1 MTRKDEVGGKDWAEL
16 RARLESA
23 RGPRYWR
30 SLEEVAETDAF
41 QKLLEDEFP
50 SQASEW
56 NDPLGR
62 RRFLKLM
69 GASLAL
75 AGVSS
80 CTRQPA
86 ETIVPF
92 ARTVEAT
99 VPGRPLYFATAA
111 SLGGFATGVLVESHM
126 GRPTKIEGNPRH
138 PASLGASDAITQAS
152 ILGLY
157 DPDRSQVTTQAGQIS
172 SWLSFVA
179 VLRREIEAQRL
190 SRGAGLRILTETVTS
205 PTLADQLN
213 GLLEDFPAARW
224 HQYEPTARDSA
235 FEGSQLAF
243 GEVVNTVY
251 HFDRAAVVVSLDG
264 DFLGQG
270 PAKLRYTRDFIEKRG
285 SGAAGEAM
293 NRLYVA
299 EGAPSITG
307 AMADHRLRLKVGQV
321 EGFARSLARA
331 LGVAG
336 QTPEHEAASGRWDSW
351 IAPLVGDLQ
360 DHRGSAI
367 IYPGDEQPP
376 IVHALA
382 QAMNR
387 ALGAEGRTVTW
398 TEAVEARP
406 ENQFESLAELARE
419 MEAGQV
425 EVLLILGGNPVF
437 DAPAELGFAE
447 QLDKVGFRTH
457 LSLYEDE
464 TSELCHWHVPQA
476 HYLESWSDARAYDGT
491 ATIVQP
497 LIAPLYGGKTAHELL
512 AAAAGGA
519 ERSAHSL
526 VREFWRSKTS
536 TEDFELFWKNALH
549 EGVVEGTSSA
559 AKSPTLRERLD
570 APDGRAARAQLSTL
584 AKPAGRRLEVVFRPD
599 ASVWDGRFANNGWL
613 QETPNPITKLTWD
626 NPALLSPATAERL
639 GLANEDVVEMALDG
653 RKLEAPVWVTPGH
666 ADDSLT
672 LHLGYGRTRGGRVA
686 EGAGFNAYAMRTSTG
701 RWSAQG
707 LEIRKTGKRYRLAC
721 TQDHHSMEGRHL
733 VRAGTLAEFQQ
744 DPHFA
749 QKLDHGGGHELS
761 LYPGHEYEGYAWGMS
776 IDLNRCI
783 GCNAC
788 MVACQAENNVPVVG
802 KQEVIRGREMHWIRV
817 DRYWE
822 GSLDDP
828 KTYYEPVACM
838 HCESAPC
845 EVVCPVGATVHS
857 AEGLNDMVY
866 NRCIGTRYCS
876 NNCPYKVRRF
886 NFLHYSDYE
895 TPSLKLLRN
904 PDVTVRTRGVMEKCT
919 YCVQR
924 INSARIEA
932 EKEGRKIH
940 DGEITTAC
948 QSACPA
954 QAIVFGD
961 INDPGSRVAR
971 SKADPRHYGL
981 LTELNTRPRTSYLAR
996 LTNPNPQLEP
1006 GAVEHGEHAQRSS
1019 GGPVARF
1026 DPQPRKSAG

>member
-1 MTRKDEVGGKDWAEL
+1 MMRKGVGGKDWAEL
-16 RARLESA
+16 RARLGSA

-30 SLEEVAETDAF
+30 SLEEIAETDEF

-80 CTRQPA
+80 CTRQPT

-138 PASLGASDAITQAS
+138 PASLGATDAITQAS

-157 DPDRSQVTTQAGQIS
+157 DPDRSQVTTRAGQIS

-179 VLRREIEAQRL
+179 ALKREVEAQRL
-190 SRGAGLRILTETVTS
+190 SGGSGLRILTQTVTS
-205 PTLADQLN
+205 PTLAGQLAS
-213 GLLEDFPAARW
+213 LLEDFPAARW

-235 FEGSQLAF
+235 FEGAQLAF
-243 GEVVNTVY
+243 GEHVNTVY

-270 PAKLRYTRDFIEKRG
+270 PAKLRYTRDFTTKRG

-299 EGAPSITG
+299 EGTPSITG
-307 AMADHRLRLKVGQV
+307 AMADHRLRLQTGQV
-321 EGFARSLARA
+321 EGFARSLAQA
-331 LGVAG
+331 LGVKG
-336 QTPEHEAASGRWDSW
+336 QTPEHEAASSHWGSW
-351 IAPLVGDLQ
+351 IAPLVHDLQ
-360 DHRGSAI
+360 DHHGSAI
-367 IYPGDEQPP
+367 IYLGDEQPP

-387 ALGAEGRTVTW
+387 ALGAEGHTVSW
-398 TEAVEARP
+398 TEPVEARP
-406 ENQFESLAELARE
+406 ENQFQSLAELARE
-419 MEAGQV
+419 MAAGQV

-447 QLDKVGFRTH
+447 QLNNVKFRAH
-457 LSLYEDE
+457 LGLYEDE

-491 ATIVQP
+491 ATIIQP

-512 AAAAGGA
+512 AVVGGA
-519 ERSAHSL
+519 PERSPYSF
-526 VREFWRSKTS
+526 VRAFWERKAPA
-536 TEDFELFWKNALH
+536 EDFELFWKKALH

-559 AKSPTLRERLD
+559 AKSPPLREGFEKVH
-570 APDGRAARAQLSTL
+570 PQAAAAELSTL
-584 AKPAGRRLEVVFRPD
+584 ANSEPSQLEIVFRP
-599 ASVWDGRFANNGWL
+599 APSVWDGRFANNGWL

-626 NPALLSPATAERL
+626 NPALISPLTAEQL
-639 GLANEDVVEMALDG
+639 GLANEDVIELALDG
-653 RKLEAPVWVTPGH
+653 RKVEAPVWITPGH
-666 ADDSLT
+666 ADDSVT
-672 LHLGYGRTRGGRVA
+672 VHLGYGRTRAGRVA
-686 EGAGFNAYAMRTSTG
+686 EGAGFNAYAIRTSGG
-701 RWSAQG
+701 RWSARG
-707 LEIRKTGKRYRLAC
+707 LEVRKTGKRYRLAC
-721 TQDHHSMEGRHL
+721 IQDHHSMEGRHL
-733 VRAGTLAEFQQ
+733 VSAGTLAEFQQ

-761 LYPGHEYEGYAWGMS
+761 LYPGHEYEGYAWGMA

-886 NFLHYSDYE
+886 NFLQYSDYE
-895 TPSLKLLRN
+895 TPSLKLLHN

-932 EKEGRKIH
+932 EKQGRKIH
-940 DGEITTAC
+940 DGEVTTAC

-961 INDPGSRVAR
+961 INDPGSRVAQWK
-971 SKADPRHYGL
+971 SDPRHYGL
-981 LTELNTRPRTSYLAR
+981 LTELNTQPRTSYLAR
-996 LTNPNPQLEP
+996 LTNPNPELE
-1006 GAVEHGEHAQRSS
+1006 ADTVEHGDHTQRSS

-1026 DPQPRKSAG
+1026 DRQPARNAG